1 MTCTLYAI
9 AKKDPQIAALL
20 AHQQR
25 QCQQFN
31 ATLEIVDLL
40 PANLHNSTPQNAQAL
55 YTKTLSPYL
64 KPNALC
70 VAMHPT
76 GKLCNS
82 QEFSQILAKQPR
94 VHFFIAGAYGFAPD
108 FLNRC
113 LALSLSP
120 LTFSHQIAKLVLCE
134 QIFRALSLLNHHPY
148 HK

>member
-94 VHFFIAGAYGFAPD
+94 VHFFIRRCIRLCPRFFKPLFGSLFKPLD
-108 FLNRC
+108 F
-113 LALSLSP
+113 
-120 LTFSHQIAKLVLCE
+120 
-134 QIFRALSLLNHHPY
+134 
-148 HK
+148 